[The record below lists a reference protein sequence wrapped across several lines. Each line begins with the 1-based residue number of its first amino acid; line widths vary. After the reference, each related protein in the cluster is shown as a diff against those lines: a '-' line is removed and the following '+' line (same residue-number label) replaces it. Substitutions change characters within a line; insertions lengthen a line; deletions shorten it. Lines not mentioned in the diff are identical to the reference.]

1 MLVIISA
8 DLCNPPSD
16 ILMFRF
22 LTQAVK
28 TNLNSDVI
36 LEAQQEAIDIYYKYL
51 VKKGAF
57 DYIDDIQPSFT
68 KEEGVRLDTE
78 PNFPKSIITKSITF
92 QNVTNLLGQIKGL
105 VQI

>member
-68 KEEGVRLDTE
+68 KEEGIRLDIE

-105 VQI
+105 AQI